1 MYRTYNHT
9 YFCVQNH
16 ALLLDFLCFGR
27 RSGSRCPFLFE
38 KTMVERINLRG
49 LGTTEIDDTCTTG
62 APASQSILYKFF
74 GSDYENAVQ
83 TITERLNWNI
93 GAQCYP
99 LIVGSGCYDQ
109 SEVGCI
115 VNVYYNLAKTSAI
128 PEYDRKN
135 NAKSIELIEK
145 TVALRSGRQEGRVK
159 AVLYH
164 LYFATMD
171 NSIKTNSILFPIQA
185 KNNQEVKERP
195 KEITSTQTQ
204 IENAAAGLGEIG
216 TYLLI
221 GGVVLAG
228 LYALT
233 LLKK

>member
-1 MYRTYNHT
+1 MI
-9 YFCVQNH
+9 
-16 ALLLDFLCFGR
+16 
-27 RSGSRCPFLFE
+27 
-38 KTMVERINLRG
+38 ERINLRG

-62 APASQSILYKFF
+62 APASKSILYKFF

-93 GAQCYP
+93 GVQCYP
-99 LIVGSGCYDQ
+99 IIASSGCYDQ

-115 VNVYYNLAKTSAI
+115 VNVYYNLAKTGAI
-128 PEYDRKN
+128 PEYNRKDN
-135 NAKSIELIEK
+135 PKGIAIIEK
-145 TVALRSGRQEGRVK
+145 AVTQKSGKQEGRVK

-185 KNNQEVKERP
+185 KQNQDVKARP
-195 KEITSTQTQ
+195 KEITSTQTNL
-204 IENAAAGLGEIG
+204 ENATAGLGEIG

-233 LLKK
+233 LVKK